1 MNPFAIAIQGLGFAP
16 ALLAMQGL
24 LQYVAEEVRKLEMES
39 GGGLKVRRRIS
50 RTPLWL
56 PELPTDEDEAL
67 LLIFG
72 TV

>member
-1 MNPFAIAIQGLGFAP
+1 MHPFAIAIQGLGFAP

-24 LQYVAEEVRKLEMES
+24 LQFVADEVKKFEAQS

-50 RTPLWL
+50 KIPLWL
-56 PELPTDEDEAL
+56 PELPTDDDEAL

-72 TV
+72 GM